1 MINKELLPKNTLPL
15 YEVEEVSMLDAM
27 ILLKGYGKSTGE
39 SSIARAAERIK
50 SRSDRHPGEH
60 GWSMTGS

>member
-1 MINKELLPKNTLPL
+1 MINKELLPNNALPL

-27 ILLKGYGKSTGE
+27 ILLKSSGKRTGE
-39 SSIARAAERIK
+39 SSTAGVAERLK
-50 SRSDRHPGEH
+50 SPSEQHPGEH